1 MSKYTYKYTPNG
13 KNAEKIT
20 AWLKNQPNKA
30 ESLNLLI
37 LQAERKYGN
46 RDIVDMTT
54 QAFLNDEI
62 GKVPISE
69 SKSLAEQVIDST
81 KPNEPVNNSVH
92 ENQHPETKIQEKNE
106 ASTQSE
112 KNTKNKKPNLG
123 FLSNK

>member
-20 AWLKNQPNKA
+20 TWLKNQRNKA

-62 GKVPISE
+62 NKAPISE
-69 SKSLAEQVIDST
+69 SKSLDEHLDEPN
-81 KPNEPVNNSVH
+81 KPINDLLS
-92 ENQHPETKIQEKNE
+92 ENQNPETKVPEKDKVP
-106 ASTQSE
+106 TQSE
-112 KNTKNKKPNLG
+112 KNTTNKKPNLG

>member
-62 GKVPISE
+62 GKVPTSE
-69 SKSLAEQVIDST
+69 TKSLAAQVIESAT
-81 KPNEPVNNSVH
+81 PK
-92 ENQHPETKIQEKNE
+92 NQ
-106 ASTQSE
+106 QSE
-112 KNTKNKKPNLG
+112 TDTKKSTYHEDAQPVTTSQVKKEPENKKPNLG